1 MRKRWHGR
9 HPGRVNASAG
19 QHGTAVTVGG
29 LLLSVLASF
38 PAFGQIINP
47 VVPDGAAGVSDERA
61 SGGVREMAGWVTGA
75 RDNGGLPF
83 AIVDKVHAKVFVF
96 DGDGVLLGASPVLL
110 GLARGDIAPPGIGD
124 RKLSTIGPDE
134 RITPA
139 GRFVASMGENLHAK
153 DVLWVD
159 YASAVSMHRVVTSN
173 KKENRLQRL
182 ATETALDNRI
192 SYGCI
197 NVPVLFFDKVV
208 KPAFTGTNG
217 IVYVLP
223 EVLPANAVFSLDGGD
238 SDLAP

>member
-1 MRKRWHGR
+1 MARRGAAR
-9 HPGRVNASAG
+9 HPDHVKASG
-19 QHGTAVTVGG
+19 GLHGWAVLAGG
-29 LLLSVLASF
+29 LLLGVLASF
-38 PAFGQIINP
+38 PAFGQVINP
-47 VVPDGAAGVSDERA
+47 VVPDDAVGVSGESA
-61 SGGVREMAGWVTGA
+61 SSNVREVAGWVTGA